1 MNSEDTRKQVAY
13 DLTMEY
19 IHDCKTFNQCY
30 NEIPQIVEKVNKIY
44 NSFYEALEHKEII
57 NR

>member
-1 MNSEDTRKQVAY
+1 MNSEDIRKQVAY

-19 IHDCKTFNQCY
+19 VRDCRTFHQCY
-30 NEIPQIVEKVNKIY
+30 HEIPQIVEKVNEIY

>member
-13 DLTMEY
+13 DLTMEFVRDDR
-19 IHDCKTFNQCY
+19 IFHQCY
-30 NEIPQIVEKVNKIY
+30 YEIPQIVERVNKIY